1 MSNENDDI
9 RSISFDK
16 LNNFIQKNNFP
27 SYRSNQIFNWIN
39 KSTLRSFDDMTNIP
53 KSLVKLLKE
62 NFVINITNIL
72 SKQVSNDSTIKFAIK
87 LHDNLVVESV
97 LIPSG
102 NRVTACVSSQVGCSL
117 DCGFCATS
125 KLLKMRN
132 LHSYEI
138 FDQIMILNSQS
149 LKNYSLPI
157 SNIVFM
163 GMGEPLLNYKNVIE
177 AIKLITSEDGIKI
190 SNKKITLSTS
200 GISKMIIKMSDDN
213 IKFNLAVSLHSAVEE
228 TRNMIMPFS
237 KSFPLDK
244 LINSLDYWYKKTKRK
259 VTFEY
264 LIWKGINDDL
274 EHIEALVKIC
284 KRIPS
289 KVNLIEYN
297 SIDSPTFKKADDFWV
312 DNYLK
317 ILKKNKIPVSVRR
330 SRGKDI
336 NAACGQLANK
346 H

>member
-16 LNNFIQKNNFP
+16 LNNFIQRNNFP

-62 NFVINITNIL
+62 NFVINITSIL

-125 KLLKMRN
+125 KLLRMRN

-177 AIKLITSEDGIKI
+177 SIKLITSEDGIKI

-213 IKFNLAVSLHSAVEE
+213 INFNLAVSLHSAVEE

-244 LINSLDYWYKKTKRK
+244 LMNSLDYWYKKTKRK

-274 EHIEALVKIC
+274 DHIDALVKIC

>member
-16 LNNFIQKNNFP
+16 LNDFIQKNNFP

-87 LHDNLVVESV
+87 LHDNLVVEAV

-102 NRVTACVSSQVGCSL
+102 KRVTACVSSQVGCSL
-117 DCGFCATS
+117 DCEFCATS
-125 KLLKMRN
+125 KLLRMRN

-177 AIKLITSEDGIKI
+177 SIKLITSEDGIKI

-336 NAACGQLANK
+336 DAACGQLANK

>member
-62 NFVINITNIL
+62 NFVINITSIL

-125 KLLKMRN
+125 KLLRMRN

-163 GMGEPLLNYKNVIE
+163 GMGEPLLNYKNV
-177 AIKLITSEDGIKI
+177 
-190 SNKKITLSTS
+190 
-200 GISKMIIKMSDDN
+200 
-213 IKFNLAVSLHSAVEE
+213 KFNLAVSLHSAVEE

>member
-125 KLLKMRN
+125 KLLRMRN

-177 AIKLITSEDGIKI
+177 SIKLVTSEDGIKI

>member
-16 LNNFIQKNNFP
+16 LNNFIQRNNFP

-62 NFVINITNIL
+62 NFVINITSIL

-125 KLLKMRN
+125 KLLRMRN

-177 AIKLITSEDGIKI
+177 SIKLITSEDGIKI
-190 SNKKITLSTS
+190 SYKKITLSTS

-213 IKFNLAVSLHSAVEE
+213 VKFNLAVSLHSAVEE

-244 LINSLDYWYKKTKRK
+244 LMNSLDYWYKKTKRK

-274 EHIEALVKIC
+274 DHIEALVKIC

>member
-62 NFVINITNIL
+62 NFVINITKIL

-125 KLLKMRN
+125 KLLRMRN

-138 FDQIMILNSQS
+138 FDQIMILNTQS

-177 AIKLITSEDGIKI
+177 SIKLITSQDGIKI

-200 GISKMIIKMSDDN
+200 GISKMIKKMSDDN

-317 ILKKNKIPVSVRR
+317 ILKKNKIPVSIRR

>member
-39 KSTLRSFDDMTNIP
+39 KSTLRSFDEMTNIP

-125 KLLKMRN
+125 KLLRMRN

-289 KVNLIEYN
+289 CLLYT
-297 SIDSPTFKKADDFWV
+297 SPSPRD
-312 DNYLK
+312 
-317 ILKKNKIPVSVRR
+317 
-330 SRGKDI
+330 
-336 NAACGQLANK
+336 
-346 H
+346 

>member
-16 LNNFIQKNNFP
+16 LNNFIQKNNFQ

-117 DCGFCATS
+117 DCEFCATS
-125 KLLKMRN
+125 KLLRMRN

-177 AIKLITSEDGIKI
+177 SIKLITSEHGIKI
-190 SNKKITLSTS
+190 SYKKITLSTS

>member
-16 LNNFIQKNNFP
+16 LNNFIQRNNFP

-62 NFVINITNIL
+62 NFVINITSIL

-125 KLLKMRN
+125 KLLRMRN

-177 AIKLITSEDGIKI
+177 SIKLITSEDGIKI

-244 LINSLDYWYKKTKRK
+244 LMNSLDYWYKKTKRK

-274 EHIEALVKIC
+274 DHIEALVKIC

-297 SIDSPTFKKADDFWV
+297 SIDSPTFKKADDFWL

-336 NAACGQLANK
+336 NAACCQLANK

>member
-125 KLLKMRN
+125 KLLRMRN

-138 FDQIMILNSQS
+138 FDQLMILNSQS

>member
-125 KLLKMRN
+125 KLLRMRN

-177 AIKLITSEDGIKI
+177 SIKLITSEHGIKI

-200 GISKMIIKMSDDN
+200 GISKMILKMSDDN

-228 TRNMIMPFS
+228 TRNIIMPFS
-237 KSFPLDK
+237 KSFPLHK

>member
-16 LNNFIQKNNFP
+16 LNNFIQRNNFP

-117 DCGFCATS
+117 DCEFCATS
-125 KLLKMRN
+125 KLLRMRN

-177 AIKLITSEDGIKI
+177 SIKLITSEDGIKI

-228 TRNMIMPFS
+228 TRKMIMPFS

-274 EHIEALVKIC
+274 DHIEALVKIC

>member
-125 KLLKMRN
+125 KLLRMRN

-177 AIKLITSEDGIKI
+177 SIKLITSEDGIKI

-213 IKFNLAVSLHSAVEE
+213 IKFNLAVSLHSAVEK
-228 TRNMIMPFS
+228 TRKMIMPFS

-297 SIDSPTFKKADDFWV
+297 SIDSPKFKKADDFWV

>member
-39 KSTLRSFDDMTNIP
+39 KSKFRSFDDMTNIP

-87 LHDNLVVESV
+87 LHDNLVVEAV

-117 DCGFCATS
+117 DCEFCATS
-125 KLLKMRN
+125 KLLRMRN

-177 AIKLITSEDGIKI
+177 SIKLITSEDGIKI

-297 SIDSPTFKKADDFWV
+297 SIDSPKFKKADDFWV

-336 NAACGQLANK
+336 DAACGQLANK

>member
-39 KSTLRSFDDMTNIP
+39 KTKLRSFDDMTNIP

-62 NFVINITNIL
+62 NFVINVTNIL

-125 KLLKMRN
+125 KLLRMRN

-177 AIKLITSEDGIKI
+177 SIKLVTSEDGIKI

>member
-62 NFVINITNIL
+62 NFVINITNL
-72 SKQVSNDSTIKFAIK
+72 LYKQVSSDSTIKFAIK
-87 LHDNLVVESV
+87 LHDNLVVEAV

-102 NRVTACVSSQVGCSL
+102 KRVTACVSSQVGCSL
-117 DCGFCATS
+117 DCEFCATS
-125 KLLKMRN
+125 KLLRMRN

-177 AIKLITSEDGIKI
+177 SIKLVTSEDGIKI

-213 IKFNLAVSLHSAVEE
+213 IKFNLAVSLHSAVEK
-228 TRNMIMPFS
+228 TRKMIMPFS

-317 ILKKNKIPVSVRR
+317 ILKKNKIPVSIRR

>member
-16 LNNFIQKNNFP
+16 LNNFIQRNNFP

-62 NFVINITNIL
+62 NFVINITSIL

-125 KLLKMRN
+125 KLLRMRN

-177 AIKLITSEDGIKI
+177 SIKLITSEDGIKI

-274 EHIEALVKIC
+274 DHIEALVKIC

>member
-62 NFVINITNIL
+62 NFVINITSIL

-125 KLLKMRN
+125 KLLRMRN

-177 AIKLITSEDGIKI
+177 SIKLITSEDGIKI

-244 LINSLDYWYKKTKRK
+244 LMNSLDYWYKKTKRK

-317 ILKKNKIPVSVRR
+317 ILKKNKIPVAVRR